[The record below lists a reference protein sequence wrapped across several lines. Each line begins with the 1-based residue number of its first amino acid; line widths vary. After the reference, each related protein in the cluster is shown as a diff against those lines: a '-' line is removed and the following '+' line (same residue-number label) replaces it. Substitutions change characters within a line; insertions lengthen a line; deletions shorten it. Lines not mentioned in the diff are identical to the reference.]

1 MLSLTLCRGTSIRQR
16 RRDER
21 RRCRNAYPG
30 ADGDGLVIE
39 GDRDARDDR
48 RGNRKRR
55 QRLQDANAAHER
67 ERLRIG
73 ATAIS

>member
-1 MLSLTLCRGTSIRQR
+1 
-16 RRDER
+16 
-21 RRCRNAYPG
+21 
-30 ADGDGLVIE
+30 VIE